1 MAKRNYSRFTYLRS
15 PFQERVIFEYGNS
28 VPTDTEITAYIFD
41 RLIFY
46 YKQLHTY
53 GEHYWKDPIDLFD
66 TIIGHIDTCSKGR
79 WADPGYPCYNPQM
92 LSYAEEV
99 AEKKD
104 LYKYLQTRVSYL
116 WELFRLADEGMLP
129 PYIPMTNVF
138 DPENKY
144 ADKLKEDYDEDYK
157 RVLFLCGETKFPAQQ
172 VRFIDKDPTI
182 ISVKKGKGWY
192 RCGSIEDWEKYYDKI
207 NK

>member
-1 MAKRNYSRFTYLRS
+1 MAKRNYKEFTYLRS
-15 PFQERVIFEYGNS
+15 PYQERVIFEYGNS

-53 GEHYWKDPIDLFD
+53 GGHYWEDPTDLLD
-66 TIIGHIDTCSKGR
+66 TIIWHCNACAKGR
-79 WADPGYPCYNPQM
+79 WNDDPQM
-92 LSYAEEV
+92 LAYVAELN
-99 AEKKD
+99 EKKD
-104 LYKYLQTRVSYL
+104 LYHYLQARVSYL

-157 RVLFLCGETKFPAQQ
+157 RVLFLCSETQYPKQQ
-172 VRFIDKDPTI
+172 VRFMDKDATI

-192 RCGSIEDWEKYYDKI
+192 RCGNIEAWERYYERITK
-207 NK
+207 